1 MCSQPKD
8 YFLEPLW
15 SLKKAVA
22 RLLSPEPRSANLNSA
37 AANLRPSSAL
47 PTSRTPSPA
56 NRAVDPGSTVPSET
70 PDNSAAHQVMIGY
83 DQVKHHTRESEDR
96 SRDGPRS
103 PNIFFIVAKKS
114 YIVTQKV
121 YPPTYPSNPP
131 IDRGLAS
138 ADNDCHVLKHQSAN
152 ISTTDAEISTTVPL
166 DVKIFSAFSTVDDA
180 EMAVA
185 GMISL
190 IFLLIKPTSI
200 LI

>member
-8 YFLEPLW
+8 YFLEPIW

-22 RLLSPEPRSANLNSA
+22 RLSSPETRAANLNSA

-47 PTSRTPSPA
+47 PTARTPSSA
-56 NRAVDPGSTVPSET
+56 NRAVNPGPTVASET
-70 PDNSAAHQVMIGY
+70 PDNSAAHQVAIGY
-83 DQVKHHTRESEDR
+83 DQLNYHTKESEDR

-103 PNIFFIVAKKS
+103 PKISFTVANKS
-114 YIVTQKV
+114 YTVTPSV
-121 YPPTYPSNPP
+121 YPPTYPSNPL

-138 ADNDCHVLKHQSAN
+138 ADNDCHVRKCQSAT
-152 ISTTDAEISTTVPL
+152 ISTTDAVISTTLPL
-166 DVKIFSAFSTVDDA
+166 AARISSAFSTVDDV

-190 IFLLIKPTSI
+190 TFLLIKPTSI